1 MGPAPRARGRGRDT
15 NEIFTIGHGNRT
27 LAEFLALLRAHGI
40 TRLVDVR
47 AYPRSRRNPAFDLD
61 ALPQAL
67 AAAGI
72 AHTHL
77 RALGGRRRPRPDSA
91 NRAWRNEA
99 FRGYADHMQTQ
110 EFHAGLDRLLALAA
124 ADRVAIM
131 CAESVP
137 WRCHRSLIADALVAR
152 GIPVLDIVGEG
163 APRPHALPPHAR
175 VHDGEVSYPAP
186 ELFPPPGAPG
196 TPPQA

>member
-1 MGPAPRARGRGRDT
+1 V
-15 NEIFTIGHGNRT
+15 FTIGHGNRT

-47 AYPRSRRNPAFDLD
+47 AYPRSRHNPAYDLE
-61 ALPQAL
+61 ALPPAL
-67 AAAGI
+67 AVDGI

-77 RALGGRRRPRPDSA
+77 RELGGRRRARPDSV
-91 NRAWRNEA
+91 NLAWRNEA
-99 FRGYADHMQTQ
+99 FRGYADHMYT
-110 EFHAGLDRLLALAA
+110 EAFHAGLDRLLALAA

-131 CAESVP
+131 CAETVP

-152 GIPVLDIVGEG
+152 GVPVLDILGDG

-175 VHDGEVSYPAP
+175 VRGGEVSYPAP
-186 ELFPPPGAPG
+186 ELFPASGSAAPPPAD
-196 TPPQA
+196 A